1 MQLTELSLQYGW
13 CLLWRVCLLGLY
25 VKYQHKGSTI
35 SLTMMM
41 FFILLDRVSGPSL
54 LAAPSSCCSAFC
66 KVSGCALG
74 DLPCTGGRCVKQH
87 EGAWFSFCLS
97 HLPKVQDVPPR
108 AALPQHTGCSTLAVF
123 WAEREALLMGS
134 GRR

>member
-1 MQLTELSLQYGW
+1 MQLTKVSLQYWW

-25 VKYQHKGSTI
+25 VKYQHKANTI
-35 SLTMMM
+35 SLTVMI

-74 DLPCTGGRCVKQH
+74 DLSCTGGKHVKQP
-87 EGAWFSFCLS
+87 EGAWFSCYLS
-97 HLPKVQDVPPR
+97 PR
-108 AALPQHTGCSTLAVF
+108 SRTCHPEQLFLNTQGHSTLAVF
-123 WAEREALLMGS
+123 WAEREALLMGN
-134 GRR
+134 GKR